1 MVRPE
6 SSIASA
12 GVSDLKYSSSHGV
25 PVFHP
30 VECSY
35 CRSESMMGFRYRC
48 QQCHGY
54 QLCQSCFWRGHANGP
69 HSNQH
74 QMKEH
79 SSWVSWLI
87 SSCQLQCTDDSLT
100 PCFPPVRPTEVSG
113 QEAEPRHQQISRL
126 RPHRRAAAPRVP
138 GAGRKTAG
146 AHPHRVSVS
155 DALLV
160 SARRKTWPICPLPAP
175 RAPDLQPAPA
185 M

>member
-1 MVRPE
+1 MVRQE
-6 SSIASA
+6 SSLVPAD
-12 GVSDLKYSSSHGV
+12 VCNLKSSSFHRV

-87 SSCQLQCTDDSLT
+87 SSCRCSAQMISWPRLFVRSSPQKSPAKKLSHAISKSLGCV
-100 PCFPPVRPTEVSG
+100 PIGEPPHPVFPEQAERP
-113 QEAEPRHQQISRL
+113 QELTHT
-126 RPHRRAAAPRVP
+126 V
-138 GAGRKTAG
+138 
-146 AHPHRVSVS
+146 
-155 DALLV
+155 
-160 SARRKTWPICPLPAP
+160 
-175 RAPDLQPAPA
+175 
-185 M
+185 